1 MRKVVIALAALVVG
15 AGAAWYI
22 TRADNAE
29 TVALDHLRAS
39 MRDPDSTTF
48 QNVSVYRFRGPDD
61 IQMAFVCGDVNSK
74 NALGG
79 YAGNRSFVVAFTDEP
94 KAANISL
101 AKIAG
106 ADWQPWEMRR
116 KFDDYMRDD
125 VGEVDAFCSLG
136 MKDRKDR

>member
-1 MRKVVIALAALVVG
+1 MIVWIGEGGSSMRKLVIALAALVVV

-74 NALGG
+74 NA
-79 YAGNRSFVVAFTDEP
+79 
-94 KAANISL
+94 
-101 AKIAG
+101 
-106 ADWQPWEMRR
+106 
-116 KFDDYMRDD
+116 
-125 VGEVDAFCSLG
+125 
-136 MKDRKDR
+136 DRKSTRLNSSH